1 MEIIWLIVGY
11 TAGVLTGVYVG
22 YKIAKEISER
32 EKHPA
37 PGAKDKAKILSFT
50 KTNGKITNN
59 DVEELLGV
67 SDSTAQRYL
76 QKMVD
81 ENLLKQNGKT
91 GHNVFYSLP

>member
-1 MEIIWLIVGY
+1 MEIIWLIIGY
-11 TAGVLTGVYVG
+11 SAGVLTGVYLG
-22 YKIAKEISER
+22 YKIAKEIGER

-37 PGAKDKAKILSFT
+37 PSAQNEAKVLKFV

-91 GHNVFYSLP
+91 GRNVYYSLP